1 MYKIIN
7 NEAPGYLSNLL
18 PNRVGEQTHHNL
30 RNSQNFEIPYS
41 RLCSYE
47 NSFFP
52 STLRLWNDLDIST
65 RNSSSLSEFKHRIK
79 QISEKPLH
87 YKVSR
92 DRASEIA
99 FTRIKHTCSSLKAD
113 LFRVNIVPSALCSC
127 GPIPETAEHYFFHC
141 PLYDIHRNRLL
152 ASIPVVPVTLN
163 ALLHGHEYLTNET
176 NKTIYKSVLQFI
188 KDTGR
193 FS

>member
-1 MYKIIN
+1 MKS
-7 NEAPGYLSNLL
+7 PLSNLL
-18 PNRVGEQTHHNL
+18 TNRVGEQTHHNL
-30 RNSQNFEIPYS
+30 RNNQNFEIPYS

-65 RNSSSLSEFKHRIK
+65 RNSSSLSDLKHRIK

-99 FTRIKHTCSSLKAD
+99 FTRIKHTCSSLKA
-113 LFRVNIVPSALCSC
+113 
-127 GPIPETAEHYFFHC
+127 Y
-141 PLYDIHRNRLL
+141 
-152 ASIPVVPVTLN
+152 
-163 ALLHGHEYLTNET
+163 EYLTNET
-176 NKTIYKSVLQFI
+176 NQTIYKSVLQFI
-188 KDTGR
+188 KGTGR
-193 FS
+193 FSYFHKLISLYHKNCLFAVTTSHVITLFLFYK